1 MCVPSGNEKFDTHLW
16 SSSSLK
22 HLGQIQDMRHLRCQ
36 VKRLQVWVFG
46 QSLCLGYF
54 GCVVLQVVTRVL
66 TFDAVVAIFI
76 GCLWAF
82 PPPRFF
88 PSRLN
93 FPPDP
98 PHTLTEGPLRYMAS
112 CKENSIEY
120 YVYTY
125 IPLPATVWT
134 LTASLKG
141 LSELNSSWESYRF
154 SKT

>member
-16 SSSSLK
+16 SSSSLE

-46 QSLCLGYF
+46 QSLCLGYV
-54 GCVVLQVVTRVL
+54 GCVVLQIGVTLHITRVL

-76 GCLWAF
+76 GCLWAIPSPSF
-82 PPPRFF
+82 LPIKAELSPR
-88 PSRLN
+88 S
-93 FPPDP
+93 P

-120 YVYTY
+120 CVYTY
-125 IPLPATVWT
+125 IPWPATVWT
-134 LTASLKG
+134 LTDWLLPSKVC
-141 LSELNSSWESYRF
+141 LS
-154 SKT
+154 